1 MQPRRTMPKKFS
13 TWYSQRAAPPFAPFE
28 GWAPPQIESF
38 DVRLGRH
45 AVHTPSRNPICT
57 TISLTSLPHLRDNHY
72 IAQAQCSHL
81 HSSSAMFPSFHNSF
95 VSKIL
100 PVTLFNPRF
109 SKGKYPLISSTVT
122 AMMWHGSSSRWRL
135 RPDRQG

>member
-72 IAQAQCSHL
+72 IAPAQCSHL
-81 HSSSAMFPSFHNSF
+81 FITPLFQRFYLYLFLIQDFPKNFSP
-95 VSKIL
+95 IL
-100 PVTLFNPRF
+100 
-109 SKGKYPLISSTVT
+109 LI
-122 AMMWHGSSSRWRL
+122 AIDHRGRGGAL
-135 RPDRQG
+135 